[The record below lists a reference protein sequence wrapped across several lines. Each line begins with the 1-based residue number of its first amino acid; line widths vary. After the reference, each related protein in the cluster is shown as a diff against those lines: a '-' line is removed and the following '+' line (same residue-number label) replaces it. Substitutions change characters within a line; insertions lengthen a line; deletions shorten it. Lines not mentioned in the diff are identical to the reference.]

1 MADKGQ
7 TVEEIDSDEDAFER
21 EFRPVNPEAKIQRA
35 FSVKK
40 LKGKI
45 AHTIYMR
52 SPKNGKL
59 IAREIDEPAGYMVS
73 FMKGHSL
80 RARNVQ
86 ALKDMGITAMV
97 PLINTET
104 GDIIEHVPL

>member
-1 MADKGQ
+1 MAEKGL
-7 TVEEIDSDEDAFER
+7 TVEEVDDDEAAFER
-21 EFRPVNPEAKIQRA
+21 EFRPVNPEAKVRRA

-40 LKGKI
+40 LSGKVV
-45 AHTIYMR
+45 HTIFMR

-59 IAREIDEPAGYMVS
+59 IAREIEEPAGYMVT
-73 FMKGHSL
+73 FLKGHSL

-104 GDIIEHVPL
+104 GDTVEHVPL